1 MRNIVVILISVSLI
15 IATLVNSESGQ
26 QDTFELI
33 KVELAQAACV
43 KFEILTKIE
52 SSVFNDVDSAQG
64 SAVIAADGRFNV
76 VIGSDQYLYDS
87 KHLYTYSKINN
98 QVIVETPNDSGVIVG
113 EISFITNIDKW
124 YSTQVVDK
132 NSKYRLLLKNSSLAG
147 MDMPDSMT
155 VYVTESSRSFD
166 SLAFFDINEDR
177 NVIQF
182 LCQILVSVC
191 TEELFE
197 PSFPD
202 SVDIVRF

>member
-1 MRNIVVILISVSLI
+1 M
-15 IATLVNSESGQ
+15 
-26 QDTFELI
+26 
-33 KVELAQAACV
+33 
-43 KFEILTKIE
+43 
-52 SSVFNDVDSAQG
+52 
-64 SAVIAADGRFNV
+64 